1 MHSRNLMTEPKGVRA
16 DRRAAL
22 RYLTLPLVAGLLA
35 ACSRK
40 PVFKGVDI
48 SGSPLTMTAT
58 LTDDTGRRRTLADF
72 RGHVVAVFLG
82 YTHCP
87 DVCPTT
93 MGELKLAM
101 QQLGQQADQ
110 VQVLFVTVDPEHDTP
125 PVLAR
130 WVRGFDPRF
139 LGLRGTPDE
148 LKALASQLKVY
159 YGRSGKAGDDIMHN
173 GNVFLFDRHGA
184 IRVLEETGANSTT
197 LAADMHE
204 LLKEN

>member
-1 MHSRNLMTEPKGVRA
+1 MTEPKSVRSG
-16 DRRAAL
+16 RRAAL
-22 RYLTLPLVAGLLA
+22 RYLAFPLVAGLLA

-40 PVFKGVDI
+40 PVFKGTDI
-48 SGSPLTMTAT
+48 SGSSLTMTVA

-72 RGHVVAVFLG
+72 RGKVVAVFLG
-82 YTHCP
+82 YTRCP

-101 QQLGQQADQ
+101 QQLGQQADL
-110 VQVLFVTVDPEHDTP
+110 VQVLFVTVDPEHDTL

-130 WVRGFDPRF
+130 WVTGFDPRF
-139 LGLRGTPDE
+139 LGLRGTQEE

-159 YGRSGKAGDDIMHN
+159 YGRTGKTGDDIMHN

-184 IRVLEETGANSTT
+184 IRVLEEMGANSTT
-197 LAADMHE
+197 LAADIRE
-204 LLKEN
+204 LLKED